1 VSSGSLALTA
11 RATPSAYVGQALTIQ
26 PNPAPEMHAHEYPPT
41 MLDGVPLVAAIA
53 CVVVYEKFRYV
64 RRRPTR

>member
-1 VSSGSLALTA
+1 
-11 RATPSAYVGQALTIQ
+11 
-26 PNPAPEMHAHEYPPT
+26 MHAHEYPPT

-64 RRRPTR
+64 RRLPTR